1 MPRLWMKVAAVAGLA
16 FLLVLSVPLVSSS
29 VGTTYAFAQ
38 ADITPDAPGSISA
51 FSTGMAASVAIGQ
64 PSLIGTTWETANQ
77 SAFRPDPEG
86 SAMSSN
92 GTLWTV
98 DYTANRVME
107 FLPPYTTG
115 EPASIVI
122 GQSTFNGTAA
132 GVSSVNLTGAGAVA
146 LDAHGNLWVADT
158 GDNRVLEF
166 VPPFRTGMAASLVIG
181 QTTMEGYEAGTT
193 AVNLSYPIDVSF
205 DAAGDLWVT
214 DSGNNRVLEF
224 QPPFSTGM
232 AASVV
237 VGQATMTGLDG
248 GTSSTN
254 LSFPIDAEM
263 SNNILWVADGSN
275 DRVVGFPAPVSDG
288 ESADYLLGQ
297 TSYTTTTATGAAALD
312 FPTSVSTDAFGN
324 LWVSDAVHDRVVEFA
339 PPFTMF
345 ETPTVA
351 IGQPSLGSTGSGD
364 TATTL
369 DYPFGALVSPSGDLW
384 VTDADNSRIL
394 EYIPTEFPV
403 HAVATG
409 LPSGTSWTA
418 ELNGVRE
425 SGTGA
430 LEFSETNGTY
440 SLAVTPVAGYRA
452 DPSVDWFDVNGT
464 AVTLTIA
471 FSPTG
476 PNPFSVGMAATIV
489 LGQPNFTSDILY
501 PSARANTLG
510 TSMFALAFD
519 ASGDLWVA
527 DGGDNR
533 VLEYRPPFSDDMSAS
548 LVLGQTTFAGTQAG
562 TGAANLSFPDGLA
575 FDPAGDLFVAN
586 YNTNRVVEF
595 VPPFTDGMMPTA
607 VVGQPTLTGYVAGHG
622 PANLSGPSGI
632 AYFNG
637 SLWVADYDNNR
648 VLEYP
653 GPITTGES
661 ASLVLG
667 QSSLTGSESNTTAV
681 NESEPDGIAFDAAG
695 NAWVADYDNNRVL
708 RYDAP
713 FSSGEAASVVV
724 GQANMTTYDSDYPSS
739 TVGPDGVWVDGAGN
753 LWVADTFDNRVLE
766 FKGPAPDIVT
776 NATASEVIGQGNLS
790 TYGAN
795 TTATGLYEPTDA
807 VTDAHGNLWVVDS
820 ENERVLGYVPT
831 EFPLNF
837 TETGLPA
844 GTSWG
849 VRLNGTTES
858 STSALIATAQENGTF
873 DWSATPI
880 AGYVPTPS
888 AGTAAVNGVGSTISI
903 NYAPFTYTVTFTEV
917 GLPTGT
923 NWSVSI
929 GGELHSSTGTQILLD
944 EPNGSY
950 AYTVSSITGY
960 SASASSGNVLVSSG
974 SASVTLTF
982 TSTSQPT
989 STTPSGGF
997 PLTDVLLVVVV
1008 LAVLGAIVAVLL
1020 SRRRKGGAAARPPVA
1035 PYTPPPGV
1043 TGTPTPPPWQETP
1056 PPPPTG

>member
-1 MPRLWMKVAAVAGLA
+1 MSRLWTTVAAVAGLA
-16 FLLVLSVPLVSSS
+16 LVLVLSVPLASSS
-29 VGTTYAFAQ
+29 TGTTGGPVH
-38 ADITPDAPGSISA
+38 ADIVPDAPGAISA

-64 PSLIGTTWETANQ
+64 PSLTGTTWTTANQ
-77 SAFRPDPEG
+77 TAFKPDPEG
-86 SAMSSN
+86 SAMAPN

-115 EPASIVI
+115 EAASVVI
-122 GQSTFNGTAA
+122 GQNTFNGTAA

-146 LDAHGNLWVADT
+146 VDAHGNLWVADT

-181 QTTMEGYEAGTT
+181 QTTMEGYQAGTT
-193 AVNLSYPIDVSF
+193 AVNLSYPIDVSV

-224 QPPFSTGM
+224 EPPFSTGM
-232 AASVV
+232 AASAVI
-237 VGQATMTGLDG
+237 GQDTMTGYDG

-254 LSFPIDAEM
+254 LSFPVDAEM
-263 SNNILWVADGSN
+263 SDNVLWVADGSN
-275 DRVVGFPAPVSDG
+275 DRVVGFPAPISDG

-297 TSYTTTTATGAAALD
+297 TSFTTTTSTGAASLD
-312 FPTSVSTDAFGN
+312 FPTSVSSDAFGN
-324 LWVSDAVHDRVVEFA
+324 LWVSDAEHDRVVEFA
-339 PPFTMF
+339 PPFTIF

-351 IGQPSLGSTGSGD
+351 IGQPTLGSTGSGD

-384 VTDADNSRIL
+384 VTDAENSRIL

-403 HAVATG
+403 HVAATG
-409 LPSGTSWTA
+409 LPAGTSWTVD
-418 ELNGVRE
+418 LNGASE
-425 SGTGA
+425 TGTGT
-430 LEFSETNGTY
+430 LEFSETNGSYPLT
-440 SLAVTPVAGYRA
+440 VTPVAGYRA
-452 DPSVDWFDVNGT
+452 DPSVEWFNVNGT

-489 LGQPNFTSDILY
+489 LGQPNFTSDLLY
-501 PSARANTLG
+501 PTAGANTLG
-510 TSMFALAFD
+510 TSMFAIAFD

-533 VLEYRPPFSDDMSAS
+533 VLEYKPPFSNDMSAS
-548 LVLGQTTFAGTQAG
+548 LVLGQSSFTGSQSG
-562 TGAANLSFPDGLA
+562 TGATNLSFPDGLA

-586 YNTNRVVEF
+586 YNSNRVVEF
-595 VPPFTDGMMPTA
+595 APPFTNGMTATA
-607 VVGQPTLTGYVAGHG
+607 VVGQSTLTGYAAGHG

-637 SLWVADYDNNR
+637 SLWVTDYDNNR

-667 QSSLTGSESNTTAV
+667 QSSLTGFESNTTAV

-713 FSSGEAASVVV
+713 FSTGEAASVVV
-724 GQANMTTYDSDYPSS
+724 GQANMTTYASDYPSS
-739 TVGPDGVWVDGAGN
+739 TDGPDGVWVDGAGN

-766 FKGPAPDIVT
+766 FRGPAPDIVT
-776 NATASEVIGQGNLS
+776 NATASEVIGQGNLT
-790 TYGAN
+790 TYNAS
-795 TTATGLYEPTDA
+795 TTATGLFEPTDA

-820 ENERVLGYVPT
+820 ENERVLGYVPS
-831 EFPLNF
+831 EFHLNF

-844 GTSWG
+844 STSWG

-873 DWSATPI
+873 DWTATPV

-888 AGTAAVNGVGSTISI
+888 GGTATVNGVGSTIAI
-903 NYAPFTYTVTFTEV
+903 AYAPFTYTLTFTEV

-929 GGELHSSTGTQILLD
+929 GGELHSSTGTQVVLD

-950 AYTVSSITGY
+950 AYTISSVTGY

-974 SASVTLTF
+974 SASVTVTF
-982 TSTSQPT
+982 TSTSHPT
-989 STTPSGGF
+989 STSPSSF
-997 PLTDVLLVVVV
+997 PWTDLLVVVVV

-1020 SRRRKGGAAARPPVA
+1020 SRRRKGGSAARPPVA
-1035 PYTPPPGV
+1035 PYTPPPGA
-1043 TGTPTPPPWQETP
+1043 TGSPTPPPWQETP
-1056 PPPPTG
+1056 PPPV